1 MALIDTSYF
10 IGEITVPNIG
20 SVSGNPAA
28 SINLAELNRLI
39 LIYEK
44 DYLVK
49 LLGKALYDV
58 FIANPSADWVVSL
71 TAQLKDT
78 TNKISPIAYYVWH
91 WWKRN
96 NASMT
101 SEMGEFAA
109 KSENASTN
117 SNIMKQITGF
127 NTCVS
132 LTCDVLDW
140 MDENSTIFPSA
151 PETDLYAFR
160 PINDFGI

>member
-58 FIANPSADWVVSL
+58 FIANPSATWVVSL

-78 TNKISPIAYYVWH
+78 TNKISPIAY
-91 WWKRN
+91 
-96 NASMT
+96 
-101 SEMGEFAA
+101 
-109 KSENASTN
+109 
-117 SNIMKQITGF
+117 
-127 NTCVS
+127 
-132 LTCDVLDW
+132 
-140 MDENSTIFPSA
+140 
-151 PETDLYAFR
+151 
-160 PINDFGI
+160 